1 MLTSSMLPTE
11 TKYEKPMPSS
21 NAQSSTEVHS
31 APDCEMKPMC
41 PLAGVAAAKLAF
53 RLIPGTMMPRQFG
66 PRIRMPSNFRCSW
79 RTSSSSFRP
88 SAPIS
93 RNPAEMITIPRVP
106 ASPHC
111 RTIAGTV
118 AAGVQITARSG
129 ACGRLGMSLY
139 AWIPCTASRL
149 ELTG

>member
-21 NAQSSTEVHS
+21 KAQSSTEAHR

-53 RLIPGTMMPRQFG
+53 RLIPGTMRPRQLG

-79 RTSSSSFRP
+79 RMRSSRFLP

-93 RNPAEMITIPRVP
+93 RKPAEMITSPRVP
-106 ASPHC
+106 AWPHC
-111 RTIAGTV
+111 RTIAGTDG
-118 AAGVQITARSG
+118 AGVQMTARSG
-129 ACGRLGMSLY
+129 TCGRLGMSL
-139 AWIPCTASRL
+139 
-149 ELTG
+149 

>member
-1 MLTSSMLPTE
+1 
-11 TKYEKPMPSS
+11 MPSS
-21 NAQSSTEVHS
+21 SAQSSTDVHS
-31 APDCEMKPMC
+31 APDCEMKPMW
-41 PLAGVAAAKLAF
+41 PLAGEAAAKLAF
-53 RLIPGTMMPRQFG
+53 KLMPGTISPRQFG

-93 RNPAEMITIPRVP
+93 RKPAEMITTPLVP

-111 RTIAGTV
+111 RTSAGTLG
-118 AAGVQITARSG
+118 AGVQITARSA

-139 AWIPCTASRL
+139 A
-149 ELTG
+149 